1 MNKKTFYLS
10 IIIPV
15 FNEEK
20 NINPLLKRLLNVV
33 EKYNFEII
41 FISDGSTDKTEEI
54 IKSEAK
60 KNKRIKLISFFRNF
74 GHQMA
79 LLAGYQYAKGSVV
92 ISLDSD
98 LQDPP
103 EIIPKM
109 IEEWQKGAKIVY
121 GKRDKREVD
130 SFFKKITAKIF
141 YKLINFISDVPIP
154 EDVGDFR
161 LLDRKVVDFLN
172 NLSEKPRFLRGLV
185 AWPSFPSSFVYFK
198 REKRFA
204 GKTHYPLS
212 KMINFALEGITA
224 FSIKPLRLATYLGFL
239 TSFLAIF
246 IIIVKSFQHFIL
258 KQGDWLP
265 GWASL
270 FFAIVFLGGVQL
282 ITIGIIG
289 EYVGKIYQEI
299 QKRPNYLIKEKIN
312 I

>member
-1 MNKKTFYLS
+1 MNTFFLS
-10 IIIPV
+10 VIIPV
-15 FNEEK
+15 FNEER
-20 NINPLLKRLLNVV
+20 NILPLLKRLLPAV

-41 FISDGSTDKTEEI
+41 FVSDGSTDKTEEI
-54 IKSEAK
+54 IKNEAK
-60 KNKRIKLISFFRNF
+60 KDKRIKLISFLRNF

-79 LLAGYQYAKGSVV
+79 LLAGYHYAKGDAIV
-92 ISLDSD
+92 SLDAD

-103 EIIPKM
+103 EIIPTM
-109 IEEWQKGAKIVY
+109 IKEWQKGAKVVY
-121 GKRDKREVD
+121 AKREKREGD
-130 SFFKKITAKIF
+130 SFFKKTTAKFF
-141 YKLINFISDVPIP
+141 YQLINFLSDAPIP
-154 EDVGDFR
+154 QNVGDFR
-161 LLDRKVVDFLN
+161 LLDHTVVSFLK

-185 AWPSFPSSFVYFK
+185 AWPNFPSSFVYFK
-198 REKRFA
+198 REKRFF

-224 FSIKPLRLATYLGFL
+224 FSIKPLRLATYLGFF
-239 TSFLAIF
+239 TSFLAIL
-246 IIIVKSFQHFIL
+246 IIVFKSIQHFIL

-299 QKRPNYLIKEKIN
+299 QKRPNYLVKEKVN
-312 I
+312 L